1 MKETLEAKL
10 SEIIFHNEENFY
22 TIGVFETEDE
32 QFTAVGTMPAPR
44 KARTYVLTGEWVN
57 HPKYGEQF
65 AFSSFKEQMPSGEE
79 GILAF
84 LSSGAVK
91 GIGPSTAAA
100 IVSRFKEDSINII
113 REHPE
118 RLTEIRGIGPV
129 KASQIAESYFAQADY
144 AEVMMQLSAYDIP
157 PSACLKLYRIYGSTA
172 VNVLKENP
180 YRIISDVDSIGFIRA
195 DAIAKKMG
203 FATDSPYRIKSGII
217 YVLLRAAQDGNT
229 FVSETELI
237 ENASSMLELSR
248 ELVSDN
254 LYELAFEGRVFT
266 ENIEGRN
273 IVMLKAYC
281 MAEKRVAAKLFELC
295 TADRLPVSANYDR
308 LIHAAEKEKG
318 IELSKTQK
326 DAVVLSLKNGV
337 SIITG
342 GPGTGKTTIINMIIY
357 VLEAAGIK
365 TALAAPTGRAAKRM
379 EETTKRA
386 ASTIHRLLEY
396 SYTEDDENLQFQ
408 RNAENP
414 LDYECVIVDEMSMVD
429 ILLMDGLLAAL
440 KPETRLILVG
450 DSDQLPP
457 VGAGNVL
464 KDMLSCGNIFSVRL
478 TDIFR
483 QAEESLIV
491 VNAHLINKGE
501 YPSYNEKDK
510 DFFLMERRSEQDI
523 LDTIKELCRKR
534 IPDYIGEEGSE
545 SIQVLTPMKK
555 GLLGS
560 IELNKAL
567 QEVLNPPEE
576 GKSEK
581 AYGGRIYRTGD
592 RVMQNRNDYDLE
604 YKSLSDFETRHG
616 VFNGDLGVIKNV
628 DNDAGT
634 VSVLFDNERMVV
646 YDYSNLDELE
656 TAFAMTVHKSQG
668 SEFPVVIM
676 PLTRFPAVLATRN
689 LLYTALTRAK
699 TLVVLVGV
707 PQVVCAMVDNNELR
721 KRNSALAYRLER
733 LWGFDDEEEN

>member
-1 MKETLEAKL
+1 
-10 SEIIFHNEENFY
+10 
-22 TIGVFETEDE
+22 
-32 QFTAVGTMPAPR
+32 
-44 KARTYVLTGEWVN
+44 
-57 HPKYGEQF
+57 
-65 AFSSFKEQMPSGEE
+65 
-79 GILAF
+79 
-84 LSSGAVK
+84 
-91 GIGPSTAAA
+91 
-100 IVSRFKEDSINII
+100 
-113 REHPE
+113 
-118 RLTEIRGIGPV
+118 
-129 KASQIAESYFAQADY
+129 
-144 AEVMMQLSAYDIP
+144 
-157 PSACLKLYRIYGSTA
+157 
-172 VNVLKENP
+172 
-180 YRIISDVDSIGFIRA
+180 
-195 DAIAKKMG
+195 
-203 FATDSPYRIKSGII
+203 
-217 YVLLRAAQDGNT
+217 
-229 FVSETELI
+229 
-237 ENASSMLELSR
+237 
-248 ELVSDN
+248 
-254 LYELAFEGRVFT
+254 
-266 ENIEGRN
+266 
-273 IVMLKAYC
+273 
-281 MAEKRVAAKLFELC
+281 
-295 TADRLPVSANYDR
+295 
-308 LIHAAEKEKG
+308 
-318 IELSKTQK
+318 
-326 DAVVLSLKNGV
+326 
-337 SIITG
+337 
-342 GPGTGKTTIINMIIY
+342 
-357 VLEAAGIK
+357 
-365 TALAAPTGRAAKRM
+365 
-379 EETTKRA
+379 
-386 ASTIHRLLEY
+386 
-396 SYTEDDENLQFQ
+396 
-408 RNAENP
+408 ENP

-534 IPDYIGEEGSE
+534 IPDYIREEGSE

>member
-1 MKETLEAKL
+1 MKETKEVKL

-22 TIGVFETEDE
+22 TIAVFESEDE
-32 QFTAVGTMPAPR
+32 QFVATGTMPAPK
-44 KARTYVLTGEWVN
+44 KARSYVLTGEWVN

-65 AFSSFKEQMPSGEE
+65 AFSSFSEQMPGTEE

-91 GIGPSTAAA
+91 GVGPSTAAA
-100 IVSRFKEDSINII
+100 IVEHFKEDSLKII
-113 REHPE
+113 RENPE

-129 KASQIAESYFAQADY
+129 KASQIAESYFAQAEY
-144 AEVMMQLSAYDIP
+144 AEVMMQLSAFDIP
-157 PSACLKLYRIYGSTA
+157 ASACLKLYRVYGAGA
-172 VNVLKENP
+172 VSVVRENP
-180 YRIISDVDSIGFIRA
+180 YRIISDVDSIGFVKA

-203 FATDSPYRIKSGII
+203 FDQDSPYRIKSGII
-217 YVLLRAAQDGNT
+217 YALSRAAQDGNT
-229 FVSETELI
+229 FVPETELI
-237 ENASSMLELSR
+237 ESAAFMLELSR

-254 LYELAFEGRVFT
+254 LYELAFEGRVFS
-266 ENIEGRN
+266 ENVEGRN
-273 IVMLKAYC
+273 IVMLKTYY

-295 TADRLPVSANYDR
+295 TSERAPISADYGR
-308 LIHAAEKEKG
+308 LIRAAEKEKG

-326 DAVVLSLKNGV
+326 DAVILSLQNGV

-342 GPGTGKTTIINMIIY
+342 GPGTGKTTIINMMIY
-357 VLEAAGIK
+357 VLEAAGLK

-379 EETTKRA
+379 EEMTKRA
-386 ASTIHRLLEY
+386 ASTMHRLLEFSY
-396 SYTEDDENLQFQ
+396 SEDDDSLMF
-408 RNAENP
+408 RKDAENP
-414 LDYECVIVDEMSMVD
+414 LDYDCIIIDEMSMVD

-440 KPETRLILVG
+440 RPETRLILVG

-464 KDMLSCGNIFSVRL
+464 KDMLSCGSIFSVRL
-478 TDIFR
+478 TEIFR

-501 YPSYNEKDK
+501 YPSYNEKGK
-510 DFFLMERRSEQDI
+510 DFFLMDRRSEQDI
-523 LDTIKELCRKR
+523 LDTIKELCRTR
-534 IPDYIGEEGSE
+534 LPAYIGEEGSD

-567 QEVLNPPEE
+567 QEVLNPPEA

-581 AYGGRIYRTGD
+581 NFGGRIYRTGD

-604 YKSLSDFETRHG
+604 YKSLKDFETRCG

-646 YDYSNLDELE
+646 YDYSNLEELE

-707 PQVVCAMVDNNELR
+707 PQVICAMVDNNEMR
-721 KRNSALAYRLER
+721 KRNSALSYRLGK
-733 LWGFDDEEEN
+733 LWGFEDEEEY